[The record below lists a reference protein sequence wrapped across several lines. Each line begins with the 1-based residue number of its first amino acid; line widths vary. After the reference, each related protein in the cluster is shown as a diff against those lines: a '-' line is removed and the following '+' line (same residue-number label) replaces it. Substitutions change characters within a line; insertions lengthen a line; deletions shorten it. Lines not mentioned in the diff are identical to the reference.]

1 MDIGRKQE
9 RVMRQPRMATRIMAT
24 GGLALLAACSTP
36 VSAPVESLT
45 VARVMGRDVE
55 VPPLLPE
62 RGNSVWPS
70 EDAPRGTIGNPD
82 ARVRPDQPP
91 AGRNQARGSSIYP
104 PVNDT
109 YAGQPPGFQAPN
121 LRPLNPA
128 PAPLSPPPPRV
139 DGRVIPTPG
148 GPVVTSTGGPGY
160 ATYTTPEGATGIAIP
175 QGGTTTLLDGRG
187 GVRQVPTPR

>member
-1 MDIGRKQE
+1 
-9 RVMRQPRMATRIMAT
+9 MRQPRMATRAMAL
-24 GGLALLAACSTP
+24 GGLALLAACGSTP
-36 VSAPVESLT
+36 IQPPVDSLT

-62 RGNSVWPS
+62 SGNSVWPS

-82 ARVRPDQPP
+82 ARVRPGEPP
-91 AGRNQARGSSIYP
+91 TTRNQERRGSSSP
-104 PVNDT
+104 PMNDV
-109 YAGQPPGFQAPN
+109 YSGPPPGFQAPN

-128 PAPLSPPPPRV
+128 PAPLAPPPPRA
-139 DGRVIPTPG
+139 DGRVIPTPN

>member
-1 MDIGRKQE
+1 
-9 RVMRQPRMATRIMAT
+9 MRQPRMATRAMAL
-24 GGLALLAACSTP
+24 GGLALLAACGSTP
-36 VSAPVESLT
+36 IQPPVDSLT

-62 RGNSVWPS
+62 SGNSVWPS

-82 ARVRPDQPP
+82 ARVRPGEPP
-91 AGRNQARGSSIYP
+91 TTRNQERRGSSSP
-104 PVNDT
+104 PPMNDV
-109 YAGQPPGFQAPN
+109 YSGPPPGFQAPN

-128 PAPLSPPPPRV
+128 PAPLAPPPPRA
-139 DGRVIPTPG
+139 DGRVIPTPN